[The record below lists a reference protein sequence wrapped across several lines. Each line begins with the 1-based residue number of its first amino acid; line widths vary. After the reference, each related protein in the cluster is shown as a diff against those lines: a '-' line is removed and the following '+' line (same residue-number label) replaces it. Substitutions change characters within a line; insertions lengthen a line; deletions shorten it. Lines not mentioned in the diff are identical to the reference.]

1 MIQIQTKTNKKS
13 IFTLWWVILIVAVFC
28 RLLWGSAF
36 PSIKIGYKLFNIA
49 SGDNFSQM
57 LFAGMRFFLAG
68 VLTVIFGSF
77 MHKKVLLPKKSS
89 WPKIA
94 VLAFFQT
101 ALQYTFFY
109 SGLANTTGVKS
120 SIITASGM
128 FFTILFSA
136 LVFKHEKLTPR
147 KILGCVVGFAGI
159 LVINLG
165 GGGFDMNLSL
175 NGEGF
180 IFISAL
186 SSAIAA
192 GFVKTFSKKENTVM
206 LCGWQFACGGLVL
219 MIVGASLG
227 GKITQVSF
235 EGIAMLFYLAF
246 ISSAAFSL
254 WSTLLKHNP
263 VSKISVYGFLNPVFG
278 VLLSAWLL
286 NEADTLDVP
295 RTMIAL
301 LFVVVGVLIINLHV
315 NLKKKQPA
323 LQSSA
328 QVAKDSQ
335 KSETN
340 EGNSLPDEQ
349 VLAVANEVV
358 DEYKEAF
365 EELAK

>member
-1 MIQIQTKTNKKS
+1 MIQIDTKTNKKS

-36 PSIKIGYKLFNIA
+36 PSIKIGYRLFDIA
-49 SGDNFSQM
+49 SGDGLSQM

-68 VLTVIFGSF
+68 VLTIIFGSF
-77 MHKKVLLPKKSS
+77 MFKKVLLPKKSS
-89 WPKIA
+89 WPKIG
-94 VLAFFQT
+94 VLAIFQT

-109 SGLANTTGVKS
+109 LGLANTTGVKS
-120 SIITASGM
+120 SIITASGV

-136 LVFKHEKLTPR
+136 LVFRHEKLTTR

-165 GGGFDMNLSL
+165 KGFDMNLSL
-175 NGEGF
+175 TGEGF
-180 IFISAL
+180 ILISAL
-186 SSAIAA
+186 SSAVAA
-192 GFVKTFSKKENTVM
+192 GFVKKFSKTENTVM
-206 LCGWQFACGGLVL
+206 LCGWQFACGGIVL
-219 MIVGASLG
+219 MTIGLLGG

-235 EGIAMLFYLAF
+235 EGVAMLCYLAF
-246 ISSAAFSL
+246 ISAAAFSL

-286 NEADTLDVP
+286 NEADTLDLP

-301 LFVVVGVLIINLHV
+301 LFVVVGVLIINLHIT
-315 NLKKKQPA
+315 KKQPV
-323 LQSSA
+323 LQTTNVCQQA
-328 QVAKDSQ
+328 TNDNQ
-335 KSETN
+335 TN
-340 EGNSLPDEQ
+340 ENVADDCLPDEQ
-349 VLAVANEVV
+349 VMAVADEIL
-358 DEYKEAF
+358 DEYNDAF

>member
-1 MIQIQTKTNKKS
+1 MVQIDSKTNKKN
-13 IFTLWWVILIVAVFC
+13 IFTYWYVILIVAVFC

-36 PSIKIGYKLFNIA
+36 PSIKIGYRLFAIE
-49 SGDNFSQM
+49 SGDGLSQM

-68 VLTVIFGSF
+68 VLTIVFGSF
-77 MHKKVLLPKKSS
+77 MFKKVLLPKKSS
-89 WPKIA
+89 LPKIG
-94 VLAFFQT
+94 LLSIFQT

-109 SGLANTTGVKS
+109 LGLANTTGVKS
-120 SIITASGM
+120 SIITASAV

-136 LVFKHEKLTPR
+136 LVFKHEKLTMR

-165 GGGFDMNLSL
+165 KGFDMNISFV
-175 NGEGF
+175 GEGF

-192 GFVKTFSKKENTVM
+192 GFVKKFAKKENTVM
-206 LCGWQFACGGLVL
+206 LCGYQFALGGLVL
-219 MIVGASLG
+219 MAIGLAGG

-278 VLLSAWLL
+278 VILSAWLL

-295 RTMIAL
+295 RTLIAL
-301 LFVVVGVLIINLHV
+301 LFVVVGVLIINLNV
-315 NLKKKQPA
+315 KLKKQPVLVEVA
-323 LQSSA
+323 PQPSDQ
-328 QVAKDSQ
+328 QVTQ
-335 KSETN
+335 I
-340 EGNSLPDEQ
+340 
-349 VLAVANEVV
+349 ANEVL
-358 DEYKEAF
+358 DEFNDAF
-365 EELAK
+365 EELSK